1 MTGLSGASSPIRVA
15 EMSPGDLPEVL
26 EIEKASHVEPWDERF
41 FREEFERPHSRLLVA
56 LKQATEVAGYI
67 CFWMVADEVQIFNLA
82 VAPAERRRGVGRSLL
97 LEALKIACRNKA
109 RLALLE
115 VRRGNTAARHLYE
128 SVGFRPAGIRPG
140 YYSVGREAAV
150 LMELEMDRAWRSRW
164 FAGSDPD
171 PTEGVSWSLR
181 HP

>member
-1 MTGLSGASSPIRVA
+1 
-15 EMSPGDLPEVL
+15 
-26 EIEKASHVEPWDERF
+26 
-41 FREEFERPHSRLLVA
+41 
-56 LKQATEVAGYI
+56 
-67 CFWMVADEVQIFNLA
+67 
-82 VAPAERRRGVGRSLL
+82 
-97 LEALKIACRNKA
+97 LKIACRNKA